1 MFLVSRNHGAQIAHE
16 SKAKEEDGGETP
28 IRPNASGLQ
37 IWRNSQCLRV
47 ASEAFRALHYGRDLS
62 CFDWTHGDA
71 SSVLS
76 QFLTGFHPDPSPQV
90 LVTNCFIQEALQ
102 PPPVRLSGPSTF
114 CHVCAHQTL
123 TVCAVHFGSRL
134 DFSHFGSRLDFS
146 AELQQVSVSLPQPCP
161 GCNKSDAVSM
171 PWQP

>member
-1 MFLVSRNHGAQIAHE
+1 MCRDVHGSTVLVHDASQRMWPVFLVSRNHGAQIAHE

-47 ASEAFRALHYGRDLS
+47 VSEAFRALHYGRDLS

-114 CHVCAHQTL
+114 CHVCAIKL
-123 TVCAVHFGSRL
+123 
-134 DFSHFGSRLDFS
+134 
-146 AELQQVSVSLPQPCP
+146 
-161 GCNKSDAVSM
+161 
-171 PWQP
+171 